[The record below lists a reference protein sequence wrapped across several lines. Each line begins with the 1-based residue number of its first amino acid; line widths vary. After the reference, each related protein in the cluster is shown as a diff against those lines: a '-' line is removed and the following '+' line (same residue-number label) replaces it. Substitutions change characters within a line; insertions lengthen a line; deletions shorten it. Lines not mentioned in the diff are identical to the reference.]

1 MGDTRT
7 MECDRVGLCP
17 GGWIVSDSS
26 MVADVGMCCPNHA
39 TVCRREAKWN
49 MVAVESSAHCV
60 VEDSGVLVFGSLC
73 TDSNSLVALCSA
85 LFYCVLYGR
94 TNG

>member
-1 MGDTRT
+1 MGDTRP
-7 MECDRVGLCP
+7 MECDRIRLCP
-17 GGWIVSDSS
+17 GGWFVSDIT
-26 MVADVGMCCPNHA
+26 MVADVCVSSLDYA
-39 TVCRREAKWN
+39 IVCRREAEWN

-60 VEDSGVLVFGSLC
+60 VEDSGVLVFGSFC
-73 TDSNSLVALCSA
+73 ADSNSFVALCGA